1 MDVASLNQKIGFVD
15 RLIRGSNSSYVLSC
29 ALLNLAS
36 LFVCSLYQRLQSSH
50 TAISE
55 LNNYRA

>member
-36 LFVCSLYQRLQSSH
+36 LFVGSFHQRLQSSH
-50 TAISE
+50 TTVSK
-55 LNNYRA
+55 LDNYRA